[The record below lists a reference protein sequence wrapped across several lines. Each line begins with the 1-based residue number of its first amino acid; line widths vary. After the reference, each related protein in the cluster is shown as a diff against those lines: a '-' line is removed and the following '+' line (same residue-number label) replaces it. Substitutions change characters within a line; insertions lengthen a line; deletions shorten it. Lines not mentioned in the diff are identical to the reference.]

1 MTSPDHQIT
10 KSNFQG
16 LTVAAF
22 ENRMAAEMTGLI
34 ERYGGRPMVTP
45 AMREVPLEDN
55 REALQFG
62 ERLLADQVDVLILMT
77 GVGLET
83 LIGVLKTRHP
93 LESITEALK
102 RITLVAR
109 GPKPVAV
116 LKNLGLKPTFTVP
129 EPNTWRE
136 LLQTL
141 DNNQPVLGLRV
152 ALQEYGASNAELLE
166 ELRERGAT
174 LFRVPVYRWALPEN
188 LDQLREALGNIL
200 AGQVDV
206 LLITNAVQVDHAI
219 QMLAKD
225 GGVEQFKQAVKRMVV
240 ASVGPTASERLRH
253 YGLPVDVEPS
263 HPKMGTLVKETAE
276 QARGLLDK
284 KRAQG

>member
-1 MTSPDHQIT
+1 MSDAGF
-10 KSNFQG
+10 NG

-45 AMREVPLEDN
+45 AIREVPLEDN

-62 ERLLADQVDVLILMT
+62 ERLLAGQVDVLILMT
-77 GVGLET
+77 GVGLEI
-83 LIGVLKTRHP
+83 LISVLKTAHP
-93 LESITEALK
+93 LESITEALG

-109 GPKPVAV
+109 GPKPVAA
-116 LKNLGLKPTFTVP
+116 LKQLGLTPTLTVP
-129 EPNTWRE
+129 EPNTWRD
-136 LLQTL
+136 LLRTL
-141 DNNQPVLGLRV
+141 DENNPVLGLRV

-174 LFRVPVYRWALPEN
+174 LSRVPVYRWALPED
-188 LDQLREALGNIL
+188 LGPLREALGNIM
-200 AGQVDV
+200 AGQVNV
-206 LLITNAVQVDHAI
+206 LLITNAAQVDHVM
-219 QMLAKD
+219 QVLTKD
-225 GGVEQFKQAVKRMVV
+225 GRVEPFKQAVQQMVV

-253 YGLPVDVEPS
+253 YGWPVDVEPS

-276 QARGLLDK
+276 RVAAVLNV
-284 KRAQG
+284 KRSA

>member
-1 MTSPDHQIT
+1 MTDS
-10 KSNFQG
+10 KGFQG

-93 LESITEALK
+93 LESITAALK

-116 LKNLGLKPTFTVP
+116 LKQLGLTPTLTVP
-129 EPNTWRE
+129 EPNTWRD
-136 LLQTL
+136 LLRTL
-141 DNNQPVLGLRV
+141 DANSPVLGLRV

-174 LFRVPVYRWALPEN
+174 LSRVPVYRWALPEN
-188 LDQLREALGNIL
+188 LAQLREALGNIL

-206 LLITNAVQVDHAI
+206 LLITNAVQVDHVM
-219 QMLAKD
+219 QMLTRD
-225 GGVEQFKQAVKRMVV
+225 GRVEPFKQAVKRMVV

-253 YGLPVDVEPS
+253 YGWPVDVEPS

-276 QARGLLDK
+276 QGGELLKK

>member
-1 MTSPDHQIT
+1 MNDKGFS
-10 KSNFQG
+10 G

-34 ERYGGRPMVTP
+34 ERYGGWPMVTP

-83 LIGVLKTRHP
+83 LIGVLKTRYP
-93 LESITEALK
+93 LESIMAALG
-102 RITLVAR
+102 RITLIAR
-109 GPKPVAV
+109 GPKPTAV
-116 LKNLGLKPTFTVP
+116 LKALGLKPTFTVR
-129 EPNTWRE
+129 EPNTWRD
-136 LLQTL
+136 LLHTL
-141 DNNQPVLGLRV
+141 DTNSPVLGLRV

-174 LFRVPVYRWALPEN
+174 LSRVPVYRWALPEN
-188 LDQLREALGNIL
+188 LDRLRDALGNIM

-206 LLITNAVQVDHAI
+206 LLITNAAQVDHVM
-219 QMLAKD
+219 QVLTKD
-225 GGVEQFKQAVKRMVV
+225 GGVDKFKQAVKRMAV

-253 YGLPVDVEPS
+253 YGWPVDIEPS

-276 QARGLLDK
+276 QASTILGT
-284 KRAQG
+284 KRSA

>member
-1 MTSPDHQIT
+1 MSD
-10 KSNFQG
+10 KGFNG

-45 AMREVPLEDN
+45 ALREVPLEDN

-93 LESITEALK
+93 LESITKALG

-116 LKNLGLKPTFTVP
+116 LKGLGLTPTLTVP
-129 EPNTWRE
+129 EPNTWRD
-136 LLQTL
+136 LLRTL
-141 DNNQPVLGLRV
+141 DENNPVLGLRV

-174 LFRVPVYRWALPEN
+174 LSRVPVYRWALPEN
-188 LDQLREALGNIL
+188 LAQLREALGNIQ

-206 LLITNAVQVDHAI
+206 LLITNAVQVDHVM
-219 QMLAKD
+219 QVLARD
-225 GGVEQFKQAVKRMVV
+225 GGGEQFKQAMKRMVV
-240 ASVGPTASERLRH
+240 ASVGPMASERLRH
-253 YGLPVDVEPS
+253 YGWPVDVEPS

-276 QARGLLDK
+276 RATAILNA
-284 KRAQG
+284 KRSA

>member
-10 KSNFQG
+10 KSNFEG

-22 ENRMAAEMTGLI
+22 ENRMAPEMTGLI

-62 ERLLADQVDVLILMT
+62 ERLLADQVDVLIVMT
-77 GVGLET
+77 GVGLEI
-83 LIGVLKTRHP
+83 LFNVLKTRHP
-93 LESITEALK
+93 VDAITSALGQ
-102 RITLVAR
+102 ITLVAR
-109 GPKPVAV
+109 GPKPVAA
-116 LKNLGLKPTFTVP
+116 LKVLGLKPTFTVP
-129 EPNTWRE
+129 EPNTWRD
-136 LLQTL
+136 LLKTL
-141 DNNQPVLGLRV
+141 DANCPVLGLRV
-152 ALQEYGASNAELLE
+152 VLLEYGATNAELLE

-174 LFRVPVYRWALPEN
+174 LSRVPVYRWALPEN
-188 LDQLREALGNIL
+188 LGHLREALDNIV

-206 LLITNAVQVDHAI
+206 LLITNAVQVDHVM
-219 QMLAKD
+219 QVLTRD
-225 GGVEQFKQAVKRMVV
+225 GRVDQFKQALARVAV

-253 YGLPVDVEPS
+253 YGWPVDLEPS

-276 QARGLLDK
+276 QAAAVLAA
-284 KRAQG
+284 KRSA

>member
-1 MTSPDHQIT
+1 MTDS
-10 KSNFQG
+10 KGFQG

-83 LIGVLKTRHP
+83 LIGVLKTRYP
-93 LESITEALK
+93 FESITAALK

-116 LKNLGLKPTFTVP
+116 LKQLGLTPTLTVP
-129 EPNTWRE
+129 EPNTWRD

-141 DNNQPVLGLRV
+141 DANSPVLGLRV

-174 LFRVPVYRWALPEN
+174 LSRVPVYRWALPEN

-206 LLITNAVQVDHAI
+206 LLITNAVQVDHVM
-219 QMLAKD
+219 QMLTRD
-225 GGVEQFKQAVKRMVV
+225 GRVEPFKQAVKRMVV

-253 YGLPVDVEPS
+253 YGWPVDVEPS

-276 QARGLLDK
+276 QASTILAT
-284 KRAQG
+284 KRST

>member
-1 MTSPDHQIT
+1 MTDS
-10 KSNFQG
+10 KGFQG

-62 ERLLADQVDVLILMT
+62 ERLLADQVDMLILMT

-93 LESITEALK
+93 LEPITEALK

-109 GPKPVAV
+109 GPKPAAV
-116 LKNLGLKPTFTVP
+116 LKQLGLTPTLTVP
-129 EPNTWRE
+129 EPNTWRD

-141 DNNQPVLGLRV
+141 DANSPVLGLRV

-174 LFRVPVYRWALPEN
+174 LSRVPVYRWALPEN

-206 LLITNAVQVDHAI
+206 LLITNAVQVDHVM
-219 QMLAKD
+219 QVLTRD
-225 GGVEQFKQAVKRMVV
+225 GRVEPFKQAMKRMVV

-253 YGLPVDVEPS
+253 YGWPVDVEPS

-276 QARGLLDK
+276 QAGTILTK
-284 KRAQG
+284 KRSA